1 MTVTDADLALAYKVL
16 LCTCSYAKN
25 QGTYVVDKE
34 TGQHFRHEK
43 HCMGRLH
50 HVVAPALAELR
61 ERAEKVEAER
71 DKFRDLAQQAV
82 PSVASFADLARQQG
96 GYAAGSEKWLADYK
110 VAGLEG

>member
-61 ERAEKVEAER
+61 EWAEKVEAER
-71 DKFRDLAQQAV
+71 DKFRDLARGAYEIHFTARGAL
-82 PSVASFADLARQQG
+82 ASHDPWG
-96 GYAAGSEKWLADYK
+96 KWLADYK
-110 VAGLEG
+110 VVGLEG